1 VLQHIIKIIPI
12 SGLRYAEHGS
22 ARIAAIRKRATFI
35 PVFLFFLVSI
45 SEELLEKK

>member
-1 VLQHIIKIIPI
+1 VDHRFIPR

-35 PVFLFFLVSI
+35 PVFLFLVSI
-45 SEELLEKK
+45 SEELLQKIEAE